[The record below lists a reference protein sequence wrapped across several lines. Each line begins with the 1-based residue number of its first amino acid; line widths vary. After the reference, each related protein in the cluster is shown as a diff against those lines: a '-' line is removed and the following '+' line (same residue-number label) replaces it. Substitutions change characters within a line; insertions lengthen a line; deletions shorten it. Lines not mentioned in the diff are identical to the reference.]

1 VKMSGKDAAAAPVAA
16 AAAETGAPGA
26 RLRDRLRVV
35 RQACRQVFGIPDYER
50 YLAHMAAHH
59 AGDPVLSRREFFA
72 RSIDRKYGK
81 SGPRCC

>member
-1 VKMSGKDAAAAPVAA
+1 
-16 AAAETGAPGA
+16 
-26 RLRDRLRVV
+26 LRALQ
-35 RQACRQVFGIPDYER
+35 QASRQVFGIPDYDR

-72 RSIDRKYGK
+72 RSIDREYGK

>member
-1 VKMSGKDAAAAPVAA
+1 MKTRHKGAAAAVGA
-16 AAAETGAPGA
+16 APGETRSPRVA
-26 RLRDRLRVV
+26 LRDRLRALQ
-35 RQACRQVFGIPDYER
+35 QASRQVFGIPDYER

-72 RSIDRKYGK
+72 HSIDRKYGK